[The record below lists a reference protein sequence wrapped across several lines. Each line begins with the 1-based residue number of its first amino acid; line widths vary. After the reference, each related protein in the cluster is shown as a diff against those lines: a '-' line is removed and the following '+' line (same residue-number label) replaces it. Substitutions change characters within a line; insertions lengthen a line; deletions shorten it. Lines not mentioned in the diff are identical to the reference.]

1 MKRLFR
7 ISLILL
13 IMLGGITPSY
23 AQSQPQTMQDGR
35 GIPTIA
41 PLLEKVTPAVVN
53 ITMVAEVQ
61 APAQPFG
68 DPFFSPFFAPQQ
80 RQPKREVGA
89 GSGVIVD
96 AEKGYILTNN
106 HVVRDVVKN
115 GGEITVTLKDKRSFK
130 ATVIGTDAPTD
141 LALIRIEADHLTAL
155 PMGDS
160 EKLKVGDFVVA
171 IGNPFG
177 LGQTVTSGII
187 SALGRS
193 GINPEGYED
202 FIQTDASIN
211 PGNSG
216 GALVTYD
223 GKLVGINSAIIAP
236 SGGNVGIGFAIP
248 VNMARAV
255 MAQLIEFGQV
265 RRGLL
270 GVAIQDLTPDI
281 ADALGLDVSQGALI
295 ARVQSGSPAEKAG
308 LKPGDVVVALNGNA
322 IASAEELRGHLGVM
336 PPEKDFTL
344 TVARPDGR
352 HQIRARLSQRKAEE
366 KQTARSEVL
375 SGAVFR
381 PVEQSLPGYGKVQGL
396 GVVDVAPGSPAALF
410 GLRPGD
416 VIIEAN
422 RQPVHSV
429 QDLDAALQG
438 GGNAVALLISRDG
451 AMIYL
456 LLRR

>member
-1 MKRLFR
+1 M
-7 ISLILL
+7 
-13 IMLGGITPSY
+13 
-23 AQSQPQTMQDGR
+23 
-35 GIPTIA
+35 
-41 PLLEKVTPAVVN
+41 
-53 ITMVAEVQ
+53 
-61 APAQPFG
+61 
-68 DPFFSPFFAPQQ
+68 
-80 RQPKREVGA
+80 
-89 GSGVIVD
+89 
-96 AEKGYILTNN
+96 
-106 HVVRDVVKN
+106 
-115 GGEITVTLKDKRSFK
+115 
-130 ATVIGTDAPTD
+130 
-141 LALIRIEADHLTAL
+141 
-155 PMGDS
+155 
-160 EKLKVGDFVVA
+160 GDFVVA
-171 IGNPFG
+171 IGNAFG

-248 VNMARAV
+248 VNMAKAV

-295 ARVQSGSPAEKAG
+295 ARVESGSPAEQAG
-308 LKPGDVVVALNGNA
+308 LRPGDVVVALNGNA
-322 IASAEELRGHLGVM
+322 ITSAEELRGHLGVM
-336 PPEKDFTL
+336 PPDKAFTL

-352 HQIRARLSQRKAEE
+352 HQIKARLSQRKAQE

-381 PVEQSLPGYGKVQGL
+381 PVEQNLPGYGKVQGL

-416 VIIEAN
+416 VIVEAN
-422 RQPVHSV
+422 RQPVRSV
-429 QDLDAALQG
+429 RDLDAALQG